1 MSSQLPMSP
10 PSSALDTTAL
20 YKMSID
26 DITSRLIAMQQQE
39 DDETSSYARIDY
51 LSSLSSTTTISEATK
66 VDHISS
72 RSKMAQWSYQL
83 TDMTSLSR
91 LAVSRSMNYLDR
103 YLVAAATT
111 LQQQSNTNASNNNNT
126 HPNPIKDK
134 RYYQLLSMT
143 CLYIS
148 IKLYEPLSMD
158 ASLLSE
164 ISAGCYTTK
173 EILDMESN
181 ILNTLSWKVN
191 GVTSQEYVSLMLG
204 LLDPTKFDYDM
215 DIVGSL
221 LDVSKYQCELSTL
234 DYDLSTQYD
243 CGTIALASILNS
255 MEVLEENVLSSTV
268 CDDFLSNACDILE
281 LKREDMKTVMDVQVK
296 LRRLFCQNNSSLS
309 STMSPRRQEECSS
322 SASTPRTS
330 RVDQVD
336 TSRDTSRRSSGND
349 NIAVALDMTTTTTKS
364 SATDNSRRSSK
375 WKGSSKSKTA
385 STNFK
390 KHSSPV
396 SVVLSHMYPRAA

>member
-1 MSSQLPMSP
+1 MSP

-20 YKMSID
+20 YKTSID

-39 DDETSSYARIDY
+39 ETSSYAPIDY
-51 LSSLSSTTTISEATK
+51 LSSLSSSTTTISDATK

-111 LQQQSNTNASNNNNT
+111 TQQQQSNANNNNT

-173 EILDMESN
+173 EILDMESH

-243 CGTIALASILNS
+243 CSTIALASILNS

-268 CDDFLSNACDILE
+268 CDDFLSNVCDILE

-296 LRRLFCQNNSSLS
+296 LRRLFCQNNSSS
-309 STMSPRRQEECSS
+309 SSVSRRRQEECSS
-322 SASTPRTS
+322 SATSPRTS
-330 RVDQVD
+330 RDQQVD
-336 TSRDTSRRSSGND
+336 TSRDTSRRSNCND
-349 NIAVALDMTTTTTKS
+349 NIAVALDMTNTATTS
-364 SATDNSRRSSK
+364 SATDTSSRSSK
-375 WKGSSKSKTA
+375 WKGSSSKSKAA
-385 STNFK
+385 SSSTTFK

-396 SVVLSHMYPRAA
+396 SVVLSHMYSRAA

>member
-1 MSSQLPMSP
+1 MSP

-39 DDETSSYARIDY
+39 ETSSYAPIDY
-51 LSSLSSTTTISEATK
+51 LSSLSSSTTTISEATK

-111 LQQQSNTNASNNNNT
+111 TQQQQPNANNSNTQ
-126 HPNPIKDK
+126 PNPIKDK

-164 ISAGCYTTK
+164 ISAGCYTTQ

-181 ILNTLSWKVN
+181 ILHTLSWKVN

-234 DYDLSTQYD
+234 DYDLSTQYT

-268 CDDFLSNACDILE
+268 CDDFLSNVCDILE

-296 LRRLFCQNNSSLS
+296 LRRLFCQNNSSS
-309 STMSPRRQEECSS
+309 SSVSRRRQEECSS
-322 SASTPRTS
+322 SATSPRTS
-330 RVDQVD
+330 RDQQVD
-336 TSRDTSRRSSGND
+336 TSRDTSRRSNCND
-349 NIAVALDMTTTTTKS
+349 NIAVALDMTNTATTS
-364 SATDNSRRSSK
+364 SATDTSSRSSK
-375 WKGSSKSKTA
+375 WKGSSSKSKAA
-385 STNFK
+385 SSSTTFK

-396 SVVLSHMYPRAA
+396 SVVLSHMYSRAA

>member
-1 MSSQLPMSP
+1 MSP

-39 DDETSSYARIDY
+39 ETSSYAPIDY
-51 LSSLSSTTTISEATK
+51 LSSLSSSTTTISDAIK

-111 LQQQSNTNASNNNNT
+111 TQQQQPNANNNNT
-126 HPNPIKDK
+126 QPNPIKDK

-243 CGTIALASILNS
+243 CSTIALASILNS

-268 CDDFLSNACDILE
+268 CDDFLSNVCDILE
-281 LKREDMKTVMDVQVK
+281 LKREDMKTVMNVQVK
-296 LRRLFCQNNSSLS
+296 LRRLFCQNNSSS
-309 STMSPRRQEECSS
+309 SVSPRRQEECSHTN
-322 SASTPRTS
+322 ASTPRAS
-330 RVDQVD
+330 RDQQVD
-336 TSRDTSRRSSGND
+336 TSRDTSRRSNCND
-349 NIAVALDMTTTTTKS
+349 NIAVALDMTNTATTS
-364 SATDNSRRSSK
+364 SATDTSSISSK
-375 WKGSSKSKTA
+375 WKGSSSKSNAA
-385 STNFK
+385 SSSTTFK

-396 SVVLSHMYPRAA
+396 SVVLSHMYSRAA

>member
-1 MSSQLPMSP
+1 
-10 PSSALDTTAL
+10 
-20 YKMSID
+20 
-26 DITSRLIAMQQQE
+26 MQQQE
-39 DDETSSYARIDY
+39 ETSSYAPIDY
-51 LSSLSSTTTISEATK
+51 LSSLSSSTTTISDATK

-111 LQQQSNTNASNNNNT
+111 TQQQQSNANNNNT

-173 EILDMESN
+173 EILDMESH

-243 CGTIALASILNS
+243 CSTIALASILNS

-268 CDDFLSNACDILE
+268 CDDFLSNVCDILE
-281 LKREDMKTVMDVQVK
+281 LKREDMKTVMNVQVK
-296 LRRLFCQNNSSLS
+296 LRRLFCQNNSSS
-309 STMSPRRQEECSS
+309 SSVSPRRQEEYSS
-322 SASTPRTS
+322 SAASTPRAS

-336 TSRDTSRRSSGND
+336 TSRDTSRRSNGND
-349 NIAVALDMTTTTTKS
+349 NIAVALDMTTATTR
-364 SATDNSRRSSK
+364 SATDNSGSSSK
-375 WKGSSKSKTA
+375 WKGSTSSSSKKKA
-385 STNFK
+385 SSTTFK

-396 SVVLSHMYPRAA
+396 SVVLSHMYSRAA

>member
-1 MSSQLPMSP
+1 MSP

-39 DDETSSYARIDY
+39 ETSSYAPIDY
-51 LSSLSSTTTISEATK
+51 LSSLSSSTTTISDAIK
-66 VDHISS
+66 VDHILS

-111 LQQQSNTNASNNNNT
+111 TQQQQPNANNNNT
-126 HPNPIKDK
+126 QPNPIKDK

-243 CGTIALASILNS
+243 CSTIALASILNS

-268 CDDFLSNACDILE
+268 CDDFLSNVCDILE
-281 LKREDMKTVMDVQVK
+281 LKREDMKTVMNVQVK
-296 LRRLFCQNNSSLS
+296 LRRLFCQNNSSS
-309 STMSPRRQEECSS
+309 SVSPRRQEECSHTN
-322 SASTPRTS
+322 ASTPRAS
-330 RVDQVD
+330 RDQQVD
-336 TSRDTSRRSSGND
+336 TSRDTSRRSNCND
-349 NIAVALDMTTTTTKS
+349 NIAVALDMTNTATTS
-364 SATDNSRRSSK
+364 SATDTSSRSSK
-375 WKGSSKSKTA
+375 WKGSYSKSKAA
-385 STNFK
+385 SSTTFK

-396 SVVLSHMYPRAA
+396 SVVLSHMYSRAA

>member
-1 MSSQLPMSP
+1 MTSQLPMSP

-20 YKMSID
+20 YKISID

-39 DDETSSYARIDY
+39 ETSYAPIDY
-51 LSSLSSTTTISEATK
+51 LSSLSSSTKTISDATK
-66 VDHISS
+66 LDHISS

-103 YLVAAATT
+103 YLVVATT
-111 LQQQSNTNASNNNNT
+111 TTQQQQSNANNNNNT
-126 HPNPIKDK
+126 QPNPIKDK

-243 CGTIALASILNS
+243 CSTIALASILNS

-268 CDDFLSNACDILE
+268 CDDFLGNVCDILE
-281 LKREDMKTVMDVQVK
+281 LKREDMRTVMDVQVK
-296 LRRLFCQNNSSLS
+296 LRRLFCQNNSSV
-309 STMSPRRQEECSS
+309 SPRRQEECSS
-322 SASTPRTS
+322 SATSSRTS

-336 TSRDTSRRSSGND
+336 TSRDTSRRSSVND
-349 NIAVALDMTTTTTKS
+349 NIAVALDMTTTSTKS
-364 SATDNSRRSSK
+364 SATDNSSSSSK
-375 WKGSSKSKTA
+375 WKGSSSKSKTA
-385 STNFK
+385 SSTTFK

>member
-1 MSSQLPMSP
+1 MSP
-10 PSSALDTTAL
+10 PSSSLDTAAL

-39 DDETSSYARIDY
+39 ETSSYAPIDY
-51 LSSLSSTTTISEATK
+51 LSSLSSNATISDAIK

-111 LQQQSNTNASNNNNT
+111 NLQQQPNANNNNT
-126 HPNPIKDK
+126 QPNPIKDK

-164 ISAGCYTTK
+164 ISAGCYTTQ

-243 CGTIALASILNS
+243 CSTIALASILNS

-268 CDDFLSNACDILE
+268 CDDFLSNVCDILE
-281 LKREDMKTVMDVQVK
+281 LKREDMNTVMNVQVK
-296 LRRLFCQNNSSLS
+296 LRRLFCQNNSSS
-309 STMSPRRQEECSS
+309 SPVSPRRQEECSS
-322 SASTPRTS
+322 TSASTPRTS

-336 TSRDTSRRSSGND
+336 TSRDTSRRSNCND
-349 NIAVALDMTTTTTKS
+349 NIAVALDMTTTATKS
-364 SATDNSRRSSK
+364 SATDNSSSGSK
-375 WKGSSKSKTA
+375 WKGSSSKSKAA
-385 STNFK
+385 SSTTFK

-396 SVVLSHMYPRAA
+396 SVVLSHMYSRAA